1 MINYSKAGILRFLK
15 TYCTINL
22 CCCSFKFIFA
32 NLCGGGDQNN
42 LFSAFFE
49 NMVYIIFALVLIRG
63 DQKIYVKL
71 AVDIPCTKISV

>member
-1 MINYSKAGILRFLK
+1 MR
-15 TYCTINL
+15 
-22 CCCSFKFIFA
+22 
-32 NLCGGGDQNN
+32 GGDQNN